1 MSEGRAAG
9 MDAFSRLHADVR
21 EALSERGFSTPT
33 APQRKAI
40 PPLAA
45 GEHALV
51 VAPTGSGKTET
62 AMLPVLSA
70 IQDRDHRHGI
80 QALYVTPLRALNRD
94 MRQRLEWWGE
104 TLDITIDVRHGD
116 TTDYQR
122 SKQAENPPDVLV
134 TTPETLQAMFT
145 GEKLRRALED
155 IEHVVIDEV
164 HELAASKRGA
174 QLTIGLEHLREHAGA
189 FQRIGLSATVGDPDE
204 VGRFLTGDRGCRVVE
219 VEAGSNIDVRVRE
232 PEVESE
238 DESAAGELLTD
249 ATVASHVRAID
260 ELVAENDSTLIFVNT
275 RQTAEGLG
283 SRLKAYGTDVGIH
296 HGSLS
301 KEARIDVEDR
311 FKAGEIDALLCTSS
325 MELGIDVGRIDHVV
339 QYSSPRE
346 VRRLLQRVGRAGHRR
361 DETSSG
367 TVLTTHP
374 DDTFEALAIVDR
386 AERGE
391 VEAAGIHH
399 ASLDTVANQIPGL
412 LMGFGELSAARAYDI
427 VTRAYP
433 FRNLTEAD
441 FKAVVRELSENRV
454 LWLDEAEDRLE
465 KSGGTWQYFY
475 ANLSMI
481 PDEANY
487 TVKDM
492 ASGRTVGTLAERF
505 VVTFAQPGETFIQRG
520 EMWRITEIDDEEEE
534 VLVTPIED
542 PTGEVPSWVGQ
553 EIPVPYDVA
562 QHVGR
567 TRAEARTRFDA
578 GASRELVARG
588 LADRFPT
595 DEYTASR
602 ALEPVERHDA
612 AFPADDRI
620 VVEGYGREVV
630 VNAAFGHTINET
642 LGRLLSALIGQRT
655 GSSVAMEADP
665 YRIELEVPGG
675 TTMGD
680 VVEILETTDPDHVGT
695 LVELSLKNSD
705 ALKFTLA
712 QVAAKFGSLKRWK
725 GKGSSQNRFGK
736 DRLLKALED
745 TPIYDEA
752 VRVVLHEQLN
762 ADGAADALRRLQSG
776 EFDLKT
782 VGERTPIGRG
792 GRSSG
797 RELLSP
803 ENADAS
809 VIETVKERIQ
819 SDRVLLACLHCQ
831 EWDRRQQVRRVD
843 EQPECPNCGSTR
855 VAALNPWA
863 DEVLEAV
870 RSEEKDD
877 EQQKQTERAYKAAS
891 LVQSHGKKA
900 VVALAARG
908 VGPRNAAYII
918 NNHREDETDFYRDI
932 LERERQY
939 AKTKSFWD

>member
-1 MSEGRAAG
+1 MSEGRVAG
-9 MDAFSRLHADVR
+9 MDAFSRLHTDVR

-155 IEHVVIDEV
+155 VEHVIIDEV

-174 QLTIGLEHLREHAGA
+174 QLTIGLEHLREHAGP
-189 FQRIGLSATVGDPDE
+189 FQRIGLSATVGDPEE

-219 VEAGSNIDVRVRE
+219 VEAGSNIDVQVRE
-232 PEVESE
+232 PEVKPE

-361 DETSSG
+361 EATSSG

-412 LMGFGELSAARAYDI
+412 LMGFGEMSAARAYDI

-454 LWLDEAEDRLE
+454 LWLEESEDRLE

-567 TRAEARTRFDA
+567 TRAEARERFDD

-588 LADRFPT
+588 LTDRFPT
-595 DEYTASR
+595 DEYTATR
-602 ALEPVERHDA
+602 ALDPVERHDV
-612 AFPADDRI
+612 AFPCDNRI
-620 VVEGYGREVV
+620 VVEAYGREVV

-762 ADGAADALRRLQSG
+762 ADGAADALRRLQTG
-776 EFDLKT
+776 EFTLET

-819 SDRVLLACLHCQ
+819 SDRVLLACLHCK

-870 RSEEKDD
+870 RSQEKDD

-900 VVALAARG
+900 VIALAARG

>member
-155 IEHVVIDEV
+155 VEHVIIDEV

-174 QLTIGLEHLREHAGA
+174 QLTIGLEHLREHAGP
-189 FQRIGLSATVGDPDE
+189 FQRIGLSATVGDPEE

-219 VEAGSNIDVRVRE
+219 VEAGSNIDVQVRE
-232 PEVESE
+232 PEVKPE

-361 DETSSG
+361 EATSSG

-412 LMGFGELSAARAYDI
+412 LMGFGEMSAARAYDI

-454 LWLDEAEDRLE
+454 LWLEESEDRLE

-567 TRAEARTRFDA
+567 TRAEARERFDD

-588 LADRFPT
+588 LTDRFPT
-595 DEYTASR
+595 DEYTATR
-602 ALEPVERHDA
+602 ALDPVERHDV
-612 AFPADDRI
+612 AFPCDNRI
-620 VVEGYGREVV
+620 VVEAYGREVV

-762 ADGAADALRRLQSG
+762 ADGAADALRRLQTG
-776 EFDLKT
+776 EFTLET

-819 SDRVLLACLHCQ
+819 SDRVLLACLHCK

-870 RSEEKDD
+870 RSQEKDD

-900 VVALAARG
+900 VIALAARG

>member
-70 IQDRDHRHGI
+70 IRGRDHRHGI

-122 SKQAENPPDVLV
+122 SKQAESPPDVLV

-155 IEHVVIDEV
+155 IEHVVVDEV

-174 QLTIGLEHLREHAGA
+174 QLTIGLEHLREHAGP
-189 FQRIGLSATVGDPDE
+189 FQRIGLSATVGDPEE

-232 PEVESE
+232 PEVEAE

-260 ELVAENDSTLIFVNT
+260 ELVASNDSTLIFVNT

-301 KEARIDVEDR
+301 KDARIDVEDR

-361 DETSSG
+361 DEVSSG

-567 TRAEARTRFDA
+567 TRAEARTRFND
-578 GASRELVARG
+578 GASRELVARS

-602 ALEPVERHDA
+602 ALDPVERHDV
-612 AFPADDRI
+612 AFPSDNRV

-675 TTMGD
+675 TTIGD

-762 ADGAADALRRLQSG
+762 ADGAADVLRRLHSG
-776 EFDLKT
+776 EFDLET
-782 VGERTPIGRG
+782 VGERTPIGRD

-819 SDRVLLACLHCQ
+819 SDRVLLACLHCK
-831 EWDRRQQVRRVD
+831 EWDRRQQVRRVA

-870 RSEEKDD
+870 RSQEKDD